1 VVLKPVY
8 LYLVLIVHRADE
20 QKMPVKL
27 DLRGFCTLVVVLCTS
42 SNGWALNGVTLR
54 QNIQVIAT
62 AGAAAPPDYKKP
74 AAKVI
79 LDKTNYKIRDAQIS
93 TVTEMWAGLLH
104 GGNLPGVCVVIFR
117 DNPFGHVVLDVW
129 QITFKDGQVATAS
142 YANIQCGNTT
152 KFNEVLKP

>member
-1 VVLKPVY
+1 
-8 LYLVLIVHRADE
+8 
-20 QKMPVKL
+20 MSVKL
-27 DLRGFCTLVVVLCTS
+27 DLRGLYILVIVLCTS
-42 SNGWALNGVTLR
+42 SNGWALNGANFR
-54 QNIQVIAT
+54 QHVHVIA
-62 AGAAAPPDYKKP
+62 AAAAAVPPDYKKL

-104 GGNLPGVCVVIFR
+104 GGNLPGVCVVILR
-117 DNPFGHVVLDVW
+117 DNPFGHVVRDVW